1 MPDCLKNNCSYL
13 ENNPDLPHWP
23 HRFHLLEILLYCN
36 CPYHIVVVW
45 VYYVNNCTRKRS
57 NCYSGFMFFVLTL
70 FSMELP
76 TGNVLCFFFIFF
88 FYSLIRFLVSSVRS
102 TNSKCS
108 FVFVEG
114 LLLFFLLNC
123 FCLCSVG
130 VLIWFKLV
138 NCLNSAV
145 YDFVYLIYCF
155 AKSFSLSVESEGF
168 DENCSTS
175 IFLKYLFC
183 SDTDSIFSDCSLI
196 FFSRTAAVMFGILDV
211 SCDVLILFSG
221 FDKLSNFSIQLPYQI
236 CKTII

>member
-1 MPDCLKNNCSYL
+1 
-13 ENNPDLPHWP
+13 
-23 HRFHLLEILLYCN
+23 
-36 CPYHIVVVW
+36 
-45 VYYVNNCTRKRS
+45 
-57 NCYSGFMFFVLTL
+57 
-70 FSMELP
+70 MELP
-76 TGNVLCFFFIFF
+76 TGNVLCVFFFFIF

-114 LLLFFLLNC
+114 LFFLFFFFLLNC

-138 NCLNSAV
+138 NCLNLAV

-196 FFSRTAAVMFGILDV
+196 FFFKNSCCYVRYLRCIL
-211 SCDVLILFSG
+211 
-221 FDKLSNFSIQLPYQI
+221 
-236 CKTII
+236 